1 MRSLRKNHQAANFL
15 AAIIMI
21 IGVMIAV
28 IISAMIFFP
37 FADAGQT
44 VAGQSE
50 DFTIVLVTSDEHYN
64 VSATPDS
71 STPGWVITANNNAT
85 ALPSANYSVSGTHVT
100 IDANVWGAGNTTAT
114 LEYNTR
120 MHSSVGDVITYAIIV
135 FVMMAIVPLI
145 IVGGLMLSSLGFF
158 GSGGG
163 KP

>member
-1 MRSLRKNHQAANFL
+1 
-15 AAIIMI
+15 
-21 IGVMIAV
+21 MIAV

-50 DFTIVLVTSDEHYN
+50 DFTIVLVTSAEHYN
-64 VSATPDS
+64 VSANPDS
-71 STPGWVITANNNAT
+71 TTPGWVITANNNAT

-114 LEYNTR
+114 IEYNTR

-135 FVMMAIVPLI
+135 QLAVIPFFILYGFLTIVARNKKEVRI
-145 IVGGLMLSSLGFF
+145 
-158 GSGGG
+158 
-163 KP
+163 